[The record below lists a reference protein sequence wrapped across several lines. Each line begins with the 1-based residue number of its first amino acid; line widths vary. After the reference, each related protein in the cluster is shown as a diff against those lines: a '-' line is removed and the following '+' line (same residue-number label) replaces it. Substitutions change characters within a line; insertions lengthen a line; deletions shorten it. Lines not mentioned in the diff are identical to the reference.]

1 MKIIK
6 ISLDLYSIYVVYYRV
21 MRVNKIKDMTMTLEN
36 KVMNFKYEM
45 EATGSI
51 DGAVDLMKEVRNSG
65 FDDSVKLIRI
75 ISDSVKRVVN
85 TDNETSVYDTNMILY
100 NNGAVK
106 KRKVSYRAKYPL
118 ILNGGGVGTSR
129 TTRL

>member
-1 MKIIK
+1 
-6 ISLDLYSIYVVYYRV
+6 

-85 TDNETSVYDTNMILY
+85 TENETSIYDTNMILY
-100 NNGAVK
+100 NNGTVK

-129 TTRL
+129 TSRL

>member
-1 MKIIK
+1 
-6 ISLDLYSIYVVYYRV
+6 

-65 FDDSVKLIRI
+65 FDDSVKLIRM

-85 TDNETSVYDTNMILY
+85 INNETSVHDTNMLLY
-100 NNGAVK
+100 NNGIVK
-106 KRKVSYRAKYPL
+106 RRKVAYRAKYPL
-118 ILNGGGVGTSR
+118 ILDGGGAGSGR
-129 TTRL
+129 TTKT